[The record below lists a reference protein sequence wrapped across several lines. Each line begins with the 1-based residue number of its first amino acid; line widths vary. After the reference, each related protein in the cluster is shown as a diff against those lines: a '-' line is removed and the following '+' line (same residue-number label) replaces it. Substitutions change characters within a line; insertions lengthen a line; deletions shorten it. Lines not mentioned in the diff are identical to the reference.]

1 MADRSPC
8 LFCDHPLD
16 GQSKKFCTTCL
27 PPYGEWDD
35 KREYQ
40 RLYQILRCAVGIG
53 TAGMHRCRIPKTHG
67 AYSKPQLVGPPKPRP
82 CGRCS
87 VAVFTTARYCE
98 PCGQAVR
105 SERSKLGHATRAA
118 MRPPDWQPSNNWRR
132 TEALR
137 RRRKAAT
144 RSGTK
149 PTVQK
154 LAERDGWTC
163 HLCGKSIDPDLT
175 GTRSK
180 YKASIDHLV
189 PLSAD
194 GLDEMWNCKLA
205 HLRCNS
211 KRGAGG
217 VVQLALPA

>member
-1 MADRSPC
+1 MASVC

-16 GQSKKFCTTCL
+16 GRSKKYCTTCL
-27 PPYGEWDD
+27 PPYGTWDD
-35 KREYQ
+35 KRGYQ
-40 RLYQILRCAVGIG
+40 RLYLVLDCICGIQPTLGLDRCALPAD
-53 TAGMHRCRIPKTHG
+53 TRPR
-67 AYSKPQLVGPPKPRP
+67 YGPPAPHP
-82 CGRCS
+82 CCDCDLPVHGKAKRCG
-87 VAVFTTARYCE
+87 
-98 PCGQAVR
+98 PCNSAHRTEVTR
-105 SERSKLGHATRAA
+105 KGHATRASR
-118 MRPPDWQPSNNWRR
+118 RPDDWQPSNTWRK

-137 RRRKAAT
+137 RRRKAAE

-149 PTVQK
+149 PTIAK
-154 LAERDGWTC
+154 LAARDGWGC
-163 HLCGKSIDPDLT
+163 HICGKRIDPELT

-205 HLRCNS
+205 HLRCNA

-217 VVQLALPA
+217 TVQLALPA